1 MGLVTPLSIGCKFLR
16 FLLNFFVLTTLT
28 MLAALPASASMLS
41 GAALQ
46 SKAAPPEA
54 SGIGIRLLDIP
65 RATQDNPRARSY
77 IVDHV
82 RPGTTIERRIQVQ
95 NNTDSEKS
103 VRVYP
108 GAADIVNGSFI
119 GRDGAAKNDLT
130 TWTSAERTQ
139 LEMAP
144 RSRADVLVTID
155 VPSNAAEY
163 EQYAVLWAEV
173 RTPKDPD
180 TQIVSASR
188 VGVRIYLSV
197 GPGNGP
203 PTEFTIDSLTA
214 ARTEDDKPTIVATV
228 TNSGGRALDITGDVA
243 LSDGPGG
250 LSAGPVVLD
259 QATTIAPG
267 ESGEVSYTLKPE
279 LPNGPWTAHV
289 KLRSGLF
296 EQEET
301 AKITFPD
308 SGTSEPVSTG
318 DGLSI
323 PVVIAIIL
331 MLALIVGA
339 TATALL
345 RKRKLARNQRQ
356 HLTDM

>member
-1 MGLVTPLSIGCKFLR
+1 
-16 FLLNFFVLTTLT
+16 
-28 MLAALPASASMLS
+28 MLAAVPASAAMVHSTT
-41 GAALQ
+41 LQ
-46 SKAAPPEA
+46 SKASKAPES

-65 RATQDNPRARSY
+65 SASQDNPRARSY

-95 NNTDSEKS
+95 NNTDVAQS

-108 GAADIVNGSFI
+108 GAAEIADGSFI

-130 TWTSAERTQ
+130 TWTSAERTW

-144 RSRADVLVTID
+144 RSTANVLVTID
-155 VPSNAAEY
+155 VPDDAAEQ

-173 RTPKDPD
+173 RAPKDPD
-180 TQIVSASR
+180 TQIVTASR

-214 ARTEDDKPTIVATV
+214 ARTQDDRPTIVATV
-228 TNSGGRALDITGDVA
+228 TNTGGRALDLTGDA
-243 LSDGPGG
+243 TLSDGPGG
-250 LSAGPVVLD
+250 LSAGPFALD

-267 ESGEVSYTLKPE
+267 KSGKVSYILKPE
-279 LPNGPWTAHV
+279 LPNGPWAAHV
-289 KLRSGLF
+289 TLKSGLF

-301 AKITFPD
+301 VDITFPTEGP
-308 SGTSEPVSTG
+308 SNTG
-318 DGLSI
+318 DGRSI
-323 PVVIAIIL
+323 PLIVAIIL
-331 MLALIVGA
+331 ILALIVGA
-339 TATALL
+339 TAAAL
-345 RKRKLARNQRQ
+345 RHKRRLAPLPAGPSPRSHR
-356 HLTDM
+356 LG